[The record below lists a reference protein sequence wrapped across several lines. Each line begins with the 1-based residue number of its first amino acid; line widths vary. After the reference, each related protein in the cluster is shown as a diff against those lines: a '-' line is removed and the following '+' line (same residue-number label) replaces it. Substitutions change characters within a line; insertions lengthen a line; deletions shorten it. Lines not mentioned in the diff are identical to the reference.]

1 MADQND
7 AVFDSVLHSFQERV
21 TNTYDLTVEQI
32 RKRLERR
39 VRDYSRN
46 AYLYMINVTLEEEAE
61 EYDPLEFDYAAR
73 KANLPGGDLGFY
85 RYKGGLV
92 SELLSRNPSQDWGRP
107 FVSYTEGVG
116 GKLKTGY
123 RLNAAGRPIHSRNK
137 MARGARTHAA
147 RKGQFASPREAF
159 RSMETSLQVE
169 LFPELKG
176 KSIHEAILRMTSGF
190 NTLKASMFEF
200 GTKDQS
206 RQPKR
211 PLVKPFLDWYAG
223 DMLRYELEDFVR
235 KGV

>member
-7 AVFDSVLHSFQERV
+7 AVFNSVLHTFQEKV
-21 TNTYDLTVEQI
+21 TNAYDLTVEQI

-61 EYDPLEFDYAAR
+61 EYPALSDDYAAR
-73 KANLPGGDLGFY
+73 KANLPSGDPGFY

-107 FVSYTEGVG
+107 FVSYTEGIG
-116 GKLKTGY
+116 GKLKAGY
-123 RLNAAGRPIHSRNK
+123 RLNAAGRPIHSRSK
-137 MARGARTHAA
+137 QARGTRTHAA

-159 RSMETSLQVE
+159 RSMETSLRVE
-169 LFPELKG
+169 LFPDLKG
-176 KSIHEAILRMTSGF
+176 RTIHEAIRRMTTGF

-200 GTKDQS
+200 GNKK
-206 RQPKR
+206 QPKR

-235 KGV
+235 KGA